1 VDLCS
6 VDREAGGCVEA
17 LSHAAEELQDEGY
30 AVDGVELDAGEFDC
44 MLEERVGLGVG
55 VDLDEGGQ
63 NDEEAVGGEDVVEVS
78 GGVDVYAEAGA
89 YHVEVVW
96 VKNKGAVD
104 DVEKGSEVPGGGGLG
119 VHAGEERPDKLAPGV
134 LVEHVGG

>member
-1 VDLCS
+1 MCAKKKQEPKKKYRNRKKS
-6 VDREAGGCVEA
+6 V
-17 LSHAAEELQDEGY
+17 LY
-30 AVDGVELDAGEFDC
+30 
-44 MLEERVGLGVG
+44 LEE
-55 VDLDEGGQ
+55 GGE
-63 NDEEAVGGEDVVEVS
+63 DGEEAVGGEDVVEVS